1 MSTPDT
7 ATDTATENTTLVT
20 EFYTRAFN
28 AGEPE
33 AAARVAL
40 GDTYIQHNPGAPDGA
55 EAFIGYVHHM
65 RGRFPELQLQIKRTV
80 ASGDLV
86 VTHSRFQLTPGDR
99 GLATADI
106 WRVREGKIVEHWDV
120 IQEVPEQAANTNT
133 MF

>member
-7 ATDTATENTTLVT
+7 ATDSATENTALVT

-28 AGEPE
+28 EGEPE
-33 AAARVAL
+33 AAARAAL

-65 RGRFPELQLQIKRTV
+65 RGRFPELQLEIKRTV

-86 VTHSRFQLTPGDR
+86 VTHSRFQLTPGHR
-99 GLATADI
+99 GLAAADI
-106 WRVREGKIVEHWDV
+106 WRVQDGKIVEHWDV
-120 IQEVPEQAANTNT
+120 LQEVPEQAANTNT